1 MSETATNTLQAYVSA
16 AGLQEIQRWVAKYP
30 ADQKQSAVM
39 STLRIIQ
46 EEQGYLTVEAMTAV
60 AAYLDMMP
68 IAVFEIANF
77 YTMYEREP
85 VGQHM
90 ISVCTNISCQLR
102 DSATIVKHLEHKL
115 AIKCGETTKD
125 KRFTLR
131 SVECLGACVN
141 APMMQIDK
149 TFHECLT
156 PGLVDNILNDYN
168 EV

>member
-1 MSETATNTLQAYVSA
+1 MSETATNTLQAHVSS
-16 AGLQEIQRWVAKYP
+16 AGLKEIEHWLAKYP

-46 EEQGYLTVEAMTAV
+46 EEQGYLTTEAMTAV
-60 AAYLDMMP
+60 ADYLGMAP
-68 IAVFEIANF
+68 IAVFEVANF
-77 YTMYEREP
+77 YTMYERAP
-85 VGQHM
+85 VGKHV

-102 DSATIVKHLEHKL
+102 DSGTILKHLENKL
-115 AIKCGETTKD
+115 NIKCGETTQD
-125 KRFTLR
+125 KQFTLR

-149 TFHECLT
+149 AYHECLT
-156 PGLVDNILNDYN
+156 PSLVDNILNDYN

>member
-1 MSETATNTLQAYVSA
+1 MSETATNTLQAYVSS
-16 AGLQEIQRWVAKYP
+16 AGLKEIQHWVAKYP

-46 EEQGYLTVEAMTAV
+46 EEQGYLTTEVMTAV
-60 AAYLDMMP
+60 AAYLDMAP

-85 VGQHM
+85 VGKHV
-90 ISVCTNISCQLR
+90 INVCTNISCQLR
-102 DSATIVKHLEHKL
+102 DSATIVKHLEKKL
-115 AIKCGETTKD
+115 KIKCGETTKD

-131 SVECLGACVN
+131 AVECLGACVH

-156 PGLVDNILNDYN
+156 PSLVDNILNDYN
-168 EV
+168 EA